1 MRDFRIRVRSI
12 IVCTMLCAASA
23 GAAAPA
29 VREVA
34 FKNPIREFID
44 SQERVSGEAVTGVV
58 FSVPGTEQRSN
69 DLFAFTARPVASV
82 LLELTTVDGRYFA
95 EIEYDVNASAGE
107 WLELELP
114 ASSIASLKGIDQQGV
129 AALLTVRDDGTILPL
144 RWSEPGATA
153 HVRTYLNT
161 ERATAFYLDRARTAR
176 GPCRTPSTP
185 STFKF
190 DQLCD
195 VPVEAIDT
203 AGGRIEI
210 ERRSG
215 VRRLSP
221 VIVSIAIDGGDVIE
235 GGEGQRR
242 SRVEDKE

>member
-1 MRDFRIRVRSI
+1 
-12 IVCTMLCAASA
+12 
-23 GAAAPA
+23 
-29 VREVA
+29 
-34 FKNPIREFID
+34 
-44 SQERVSGEAVTGVV
+44 
-58 FSVPGTEQRSN
+58 
-69 DLFAFTARPVASV
+69 
-82 LLELTTVDGRYFA
+82 
-95 EIEYDVNASAGE
+95 
-107 WLELELP
+107 
-114 ASSIASLKGIDQQGV
+114 
-129 AALLTVRDDGTILPL
+129 
-144 RWSEPGATA
+144 
-153 HVRTYLNT
+153 VRTYLNT

-176 GPCRTPSTP
+176 GPCRTPAAP

-221 VIVSIAIDGGDVIE
+221 VIVSVALEGGEGQRRSRVEDGE